1 MGHRLSVL
9 EIDNDGDGDGDGDGD
24 YTATGSQGDMCFI
37 LR

>member
-9 EIDNDGDGDGDGDGD
+9 EIDNDGDGDGD